1 VLGVER
7 VGIRDNFFE
16 LGGTS
21 VGVAAVHQA
30 LSERLDRPVAVVE
43 LFRHS
48 TVAALAEHLS
58 AGDRAEGGGDG
69 APAHPAV
76 HDRAERQRRARVT
89 RAPQR
94 AGRAG
99 EPRE

>member
-1 VLGVER
+1 
-7 VGIRDNFFE
+7 
-16 LGGTS
+16 
-21 VGVAAVHQA
+21 VAAVHQA

-58 AGDRAEGGGDG
+58 SGDG
-69 APAHPAV
+69 AGAGGAADAPAHAAV
-76 HDRAERQRRARVT
+76 HERAERQRRARVT

-94 AGRAG
+94 PGRAG

>member
-1 VLGVER
+1 
-7 VGIRDNFFE
+7 
-16 LGGTS
+16 
-21 VGVAAVHQA
+21 VAAVHQA

-58 AGDRAEGGGDG
+58 SVGRADAGGGAD
-69 APAHPAV
+69 APV
-76 HDRAERQRRARVT
+76 HAGVQDRAERQRRARGMRV
-89 RAPQR
+89 PQR
-94 AGRAG
+94 PGRAG